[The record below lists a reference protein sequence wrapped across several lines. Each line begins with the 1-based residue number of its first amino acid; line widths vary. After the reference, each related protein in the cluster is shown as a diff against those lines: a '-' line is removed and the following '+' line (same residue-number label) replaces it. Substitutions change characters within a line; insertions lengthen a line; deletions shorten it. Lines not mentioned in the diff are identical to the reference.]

1 MAISDDFI
9 LQLKQANPIESVMGS
24 YVALK
29 RSSRDYVCLC
39 PFHSEK
45 TPSCHINVGKQFF
58 HCFGCHAGG
67 DVITFIMKAENL
79 EYIEAVR
86 FLAERAGIPMP
97 EDRGNDVSRLKARI
111 LEINRIAAR
120 YFNNILMS
128 DPRGEKGRL
137 YFRSRQL
144 SAQTITK
151 YGLGYAPDDWHGL
164 ERYLKS
170 QGCTEEELVASDL
183 CRRSRKDGVF
193 DFFRDRVMFPII
205 DLRGNVIAFGGRVI
219 DGDGPKYLNTSDTL
233 VFKKS
238 LNLFSMNFAK
248 RSNERRLILAEG
260 YMDVIAVN
268 QGGFENV
275 VATLGT
281 ALTSEQAR
289 LMSQYADEVVIAY
302 DSDGA
307 GQAAAARAINL
318 LGEVGVAT
326 RIIKMEGA
334 KDPDEY
340 IKKFGSLRFKQLLDN
355 SEGAVNF
362 RLAKCKEGLD
372 LSSDTGKVEYLNRC
386 VNVLADINSSLE
398 RGVYISK
405 VAKEQDFPRETLDAQ
420 IREVIRKRINS
431 EKKQEWTSIRTF
443 SEKRKQDP
451 NAVMFPKEYKAERG
465 IISFLAKNPD
475 GLELVTAS
483 LTPQHFITE
492 LNRRIYEKMVE
503 GLKNS
508 EDFNI
513 LSLQSE
519 FSPDEMGTI
528 TEMLLENENI
538 DINERAVRDF
548 IEVLTKH
555 NDREEEK
562 TSASALS
569 DDEFLKLTQRLKSR
583 RQF

>member
-29 RSSRDYVCLC
+29 RSSRDFVCLC

-86 FLAERAGIPMP
+86 FLAERAGISMP

-120 YFNNILMS
+120 YFNNILTK
-128 DPRGEKGRL
+128 DPKGEKGRL

-170 QGCTEEELVASDL
+170 QGCTEEELVAADL

-386 VNVLADINSSLE
+386 VDVLADINSSLE

-420 IREVIRKRINS
+420 IKEVIRKRINS

-475 GLELVTAS
+475 GLELVTDS

-548 IEVLTKH
+548 IEVLTRH

>member
-120 YFNNILMS
+120 YFNNILM
-128 DPRGEKGRL
+128 RGEKGRL